1 MGLGKDKMSE
11 GKLNRSKIKDWSPKK
26 QGEYA
31 YKFYK
36 ESGQEAAHKKKFH
49 PSDNKFKREKVIKQ
63 TMEKIYKEGLVGQI
77 KPFMK
82 EALRVQGM

>member
-1 MGLGKDKMSE
+1 MGMGKNEMNE
-11 GKLNRSKIKDWSPKK
+11 GKLNRAKIKDWSPKE

-36 ESGQEAAHKKKFH
+36 EVGQEASHKKKFH
-49 PSDNKFKREKVIKQ
+49 SSDNKFKREKVIKQ
-63 TMEKIYKEGLVGQI
+63 IMEKIHKDGLVGQI

-82 EALRVQGM
+82 EALRVRGM